1 MKKQLALFLLVAAL
15 TLFTMKASAAQFS
28 VVGPRALGM
37 GGASVASVN
46 DSTAVYWNPAALAD
60 FRRVDIRI
68 PASAGAR
75 DHVDLKDKWDRLNN
89 IDALVQSFDPAAIS
103 EARSLLFD
111 LNKPKSGADLDAS
124 AGLLVS
130 VPIGNSAIALS
141 GMGLTNAGIYPTV
154 DTLNTSATFT
164 PLPVPANFV
173 GNNNSAVTGFGIT
186 AVEPAISFGTSF
198 GSTLF
203 VGANAKMIYAKTY
216 VHSELLK
223 SGTFDTFEDNFDRSE
238 TSTNKASADAGI
250 LFKPIEQFAI
260 GLVGRNLNG
269 PIFPVSGIFAVKD
282 PATGA
287 VSLSPDRKEIKLDPQ
302 YRAGIAWKPLQTFTL
317 AVDYDLSKNQT
328 FTPGF
333 EDQTLAVGLEKTLFS
348 EYLNIRLGA
357 YKNLAE
363 NGTKAVY
370 TAGLGFRIFALRLN
384 VAGAYNSNKD
394 EAQASVDLA
403 LRF

>member
-15 TLFTMKASAAQFS
+15 SLFTIPAWAAQFS

-68 PASAGAR
+68 PASIGAR
-75 DHVDLKDKWDRLNN
+75 DHVDLEDKWDRIRN
-89 IDALVQSFDPAAIS
+89 IDALVQSGNLAAIN
-103 EARSLLFD
+103 ETRSLLDD
-111 LNKPKSGADLDAS
+111 LNKPKSGADLDGS

-141 GMGLTNAGIYPTV
+141 GLGLMNAGIYPTV
-154 DTLNTSATFT
+154 DTLNTSATF
-164 PLPVPANFV
+164 PAPDFV
-173 GNNNSAVTGFGIT
+173 GNNNSAATGIGMT
-186 AVEPAISFGTSF
+186 GVEPAISFSTSF
-198 GSTLF
+198 GSMLF

-216 VHSELLK
+216 VHSELLR
-223 SGTFDTFEDNFDRSE
+223 SDTFDTFEDNFDRSE

-250 LFKPIEQFAI
+250 LFKPMEQFAI

-287 VSLSPDRKEIKLDPQ
+287 VSLSSDRKEIKLDPQ

-317 AVDYDLSKNQT
+317 AVDYDLSKNKT

-348 EYLNIRLGA
+348 EYLNVRLGA

>member
-1 MKKQLALFLLVAAL
+1 MKKQITILSLVATL
-15 TLFTMKASAAQFS
+15 TLFTTLAPAAQFS

-68 PASAGAR
+68 PVSVGAR
-75 DHVDLKDKWDRLNN
+75 DHVDLKDKWDRIND
-89 IDALVQSFDPAAIS
+89 IKTLVQNGDLAAIN
-103 EARSLLFD
+103 ETRSLLVD
-111 LNKPKSGADLDAS
+111 LNKPKSGADLDGS

-130 VPIGNSAIALS
+130 VPISNSAVALS
-141 GMGLTNAGIYPTV
+141 GMNLMNAGIYPTV
-154 DTLNTSATFT
+154 DTLNTSATIT
-164 PLPVPANFV
+164 ATTFV
-173 GNNNSAVTGFGIT
+173 ANNNSGVTGIGIT
-186 AVEPAISFGTSF
+186 AVEPAISFATSF
-198 GSTLF
+198 GSMLF

-216 VHSELLK
+216 VHSELLR
-223 SGTFDTFEDNFDRSE
+223 SDTFDTFEDNLDKSE
-238 TSTNKASADAGI
+238 TSTSKASADAGI
-250 LFKPIEQFAI
+250 LFKPMEQFAI

-269 PIFPVSGIFAVKD
+269 PVFPVSGNFAVRD
-282 PATGA
+282 PATGD
-287 VSLSPDRKEIKLDPQ
+287 VSFPLERKEIKLAPQ
-302 YRAGIAWKPLQTFTL
+302 YRAGIAWKPFQTFTI
-317 AVDYDLSKNQT
+317 AVDYDLNTNKT

-333 EDQTLAVGLEKTLFS
+333 EDQTLAVGLEKSLFS
-348 EYLNIRLGA
+348 EYLNLRLGA

-363 NGTKAVY
+363 SGTKAVY

-384 VAGAYNSNKD
+384 VAGAYNSGKD

>member
-15 TLFTMKASAAQFS
+15 TLFTMTASAAQFS

-75 DHVDLKDKWDRLNN
+75 DHVDLQDKWDRIKN
-89 IDALVQSFDPAAIS
+89 IDALVQSGNLAAIN
-103 EARSLLFD
+103 ETRSLLDD
-111 LNKPKSGADLDAS
+111 LNKPKSGADFDAS

-164 PLPVPANFV
+164 ATDFV
-173 GNNNSAVTGFGIT
+173 GNNDSAATGIGIT

-198 GSTLF
+198 GSMLF

-302 YRAGIAWKPLQTFTL
+302 YRAGIAWKPFQTFTL
-317 AVDYDLSKNQT
+317 AVDYDLSKNKT

-348 EYLNIRLGA
+348 EYLNVRLGA

-370 TAGLGFRIFALRLN
+370 TAGLGFRLFALRLD
-384 VAGAYNSNKD
+384 VAGAYNSDKN
-394 EAQASVDLA
+394 EGQASVDLA

>member
-15 TLFTMKASAAQFS
+15 SLFTMTASAAQFS

-75 DHVDLKDKWDRLNN
+75 DHVDLQDKWDRIKN
-89 IDALVQSFDPAAIS
+89 IDALVQTGNLAAIN
-103 EARSLLFD
+103 ETISLLND
-111 LNKPKSGADLDAS
+111 LNKPKSGADFDAS

-141 GMGLTNAGIYPTV
+141 GLNLMNAGIYPTV
-154 DTLNTSATFT
+154 DTLNTSATF
-164 PLPVPANFV
+164 PAPDFV
-173 GNNNSAVTGFGIT
+173 GNNNSAATGIGMT
-186 AVEPAISFGTSF
+186 GVEPAISFSTSF
-198 GSTLF
+198 GSRLF

-216 VHSELLK
+216 VHSVLLR
-223 SGTFDTFEDNFDRSE
+223 SDTFDTFEENLDRSE

-250 LFKPIEQFAI
+250 LFKPMEQFAI

-269 PIFPVSGIFAVKD
+269 PSFPVSGIFAVKD
-282 PATGA
+282 PATGD
-287 VSLSPDRKEIKLDPQ
+287 VSVPLSPVQKEIKLDPQ
-302 YRAGIAWKPLQTFTL
+302 YRAGIAWKPVQTFTL
-317 AVDYDLSKNQT
+317 AVDYDLSKNKT

-384 VAGAYNSNKD
+384 LAGAYNSNKD

>member
-1 MKKQLALFLLVAAL
+1 MKKQLIILSFVATV
-15 TLFTMKASAAQFS
+15 TLFTTPTSAAQFS

-60 FRRVDIRI
+60 FRKVDIRI
-68 PASAGAR
+68 PASVGVS
-75 DHVDLKDKWDRLNN
+75 DHVDLQDKWDRIND
-89 IDALVQSFDPAAIS
+89 IKTLVQNGNLAAIN

-111 LNKPKSGADLDAS
+111 LNQPKSGADLDAS

-164 PLPVPANFV
+164 APTFV
-173 GNNNSAVTGFGIT
+173 GNNNSAVTGIGMT
-186 AVEPAISFGTSF
+186 ANEPAVSFGTSF
-198 GSTLF
+198 GSMLF

-223 SGTFDTFEDNFDRSE
+223 SDTFDTFKDNLDKSE
-238 TSTNKASADAGI
+238 TSTSKASADAGI

-269 PIFPVSGIFAVKD
+269 PIFPVSGIFTVKD

-317 AVDYDLSKNQT
+317 AMDYDLSKNKT

-363 NGTKAVY
+363 SGAKAVY
-370 TAGLGFRIFALRLN
+370 TAGLGFRLFALRLD
-384 VAGAYNSNKD
+384 VAGAYNSDKN
-394 EAQASVDLA
+394 ESQASVDLA

>member
-1 MKKQLALFLLVAAL
+1 MKKQIAILSLVASL
-15 TLFTMKASAAQFS
+15 TLFTTLASAAQFS

-60 FRRVDIRI
+60 IKRVDIRV
-68 PASAGAR
+68 PASVGMR
-75 DHVDLKDKWDRLNN
+75 DHVGLKDKWDRIND
-89 IDALVQSFDPAAIS
+89 IKTLVQNGDLAAIN
-103 EARSLLFD
+103 ETRSLLVD
-111 LNKPKSGADLDAS
+111 LNKPKSGADLDGS

-130 VPIGNSAIALS
+130 VPIGNSAIAVS

-154 DTLNTSATFT
+154 DTLNTSATIT
-164 PLPVPANFV
+164 AATFV
-173 GNNNSAVTGFGIT
+173 GFNNSAVTGIGIT
-186 AVEPAISFGTSF
+186 AIEPAVSFGTSF
-198 GSTLF
+198 GSMFF

-216 VHSELLK
+216 AHSELLK
-223 SGTFDTFEDNFDRSE
+223 SDSFNTFRDNLDKSE
-238 TSTNKASADAGI
+238 TSSNKASADAGL
-250 LFKPIEQFAI
+250 LFKPMEQFAI

-269 PIFPVSGIFAVKD
+269 PVFPVSGIFAEKD
-282 PATGA
+282 PVTGN
-287 VSLSPDRKEIKLDPQ
+287 VSLLPGQQEIKLAPQ
-302 YRAGIAWKPLQTFTL
+302 YRAGIAWKPFQTFTI
-317 AVDYDLSKNQT
+317 AVDYDLNKNKT

-333 EDQTLAVGLEKTLFS
+333 EDQTLAVGLEKALFS

-363 NGTKAVY
+363 SGTKAVY
-370 TAGLGFRIFALRLN
+370 TAGLGFRIFALHLN
-384 VAGAYNSNKD
+384 VAGAYNSGKD

>member
-1 MKKQLALFLLVAAL
+1 MKKQLTLFLLVAAL
-15 TLFTMKASAAQFS
+15 SLFTMPAWAAQFS

-75 DHVDLKDKWDRLNN
+75 DHVDLEDKWDRIRN
-89 IDALVQSFDPAAIS
+89 IDALVQIGNLAAIN
-103 EARSLLFD
+103 ETRSLLDD

-124 AGLLVS
+124 VGLLVS

-141 GMGLTNAGIYPTV
+141 GLNLMNAGIYPTV
-154 DTLNTSATFT
+154 DTLNTSATF
-164 PLPVPANFV
+164 PAPDFV
-173 GNNNSAVTGFGIT
+173 GNNNSAATGIGMT
-186 AVEPAISFGTSF
+186 GVEPAISFSTSF
-198 GSTLF
+198 GSMLF

-216 VHSELLK
+216 VHSELLR
-223 SGTFDTFEDNFDRSE
+223 SDTFDTFEDNLDRSE

-250 LFKPIEQFAI
+250 LFKPMEQFAI

-302 YRAGIAWKPLQTFTL
+302 YRAGIAWKPVQTFTL
-317 AVDYDLSKNQT
+317 AVDYDLSKNKT

-384 VAGAYNSNKD
+384 VAVAYNSNKD
-394 EAQASVDLA
+394 EGQASVDLA

>member
-1 MKKQLALFLLVAAL
+1 MKKQLIILSLVATL
-15 TLFTMKASAAQFS
+15 TLFTTLSPAAQFS

-60 FRRVDIRI
+60 FRRFDIRI
-68 PASAGAR
+68 PASVGAR
-75 DHVDLKDKWDRLNN
+75 DHVGLKDKWDRINN
-89 IDALVQSFDPAAIS
+89 IDTLVQSYDPAAIN
-103 EARSLLFD
+103 ETRSLLFD
-111 LNKPKSGADLDAS
+111 LNKPKSGADLDGS

-141 GMGLTNAGIYPTV
+141 GIGQMNAGIYPTV

-164 PLPVPANFV
+164 AADFV
-173 GNNNSAVTGFGIT
+173 GYNNSAVTGIGMT

-198 GSTLF
+198 GSMLF

-223 SGTFDTFEDNFDRSE
+223 TDTFNTFKDNLDKNE
-238 TSTNKASADAGI
+238 TSTSKASADAGI
-250 LFKPIEQFAI
+250 LFKPMEQLAI

-269 PIFPVSGIFAVKD
+269 PVFPVSGIFAEKD
-282 PATGA
+282 PVTGA
-287 VSLSPDRKEIKLDPQ
+287 VSLSPGQQEIKLDPQ
-302 YRAGIAWKPLQTFTL
+302 DRAGIAWKPFQTFTI
-317 AVDYDLSKNQT
+317 AVDYDLNKNKT

-363 NGTKAVY
+363 SGTKAVY
-370 TAGLGFRIFALRLN
+370 TAGLGFRLFALRLD
-384 VAGAYNSNKD
+384 VAGAYNSDKD

>member
-1 MKKQLALFLLVAAL
+1 MKKWLMVLSLVAAL
-15 TLFTMKASAAQFS
+15 TLCTTLAPAASFS

-37 GGASVASVN
+37 GGASVASVD

-68 PASAGAR
+68 PASVGVQ
-75 DHVDLKDKWDRLNN
+75 DHVGLKDKWDRINE
-89 IDALVQSFDPAAIS
+89 IDALVQSHDLAAIN

-111 LNKPKSGADLDAS
+111 LNKPRSGADLDAS

-130 VPIGNSAIALS
+130 VPIGGKSAIAVS
-141 GMGLTNAGIYPTV
+141 GMGQMNAGIYPTV
-154 DTLNTSATFT
+154 DTLNTSASFT
-164 PLPVPANFV
+164 AATFV
-173 GNNNSAVTGFGIT
+173 GLNNSAVTGIGIT
-186 AVEPAISFGTSF
+186 AVEPAVSFSTSF
-198 GSTLF
+198 GSKLF

-216 VHSELLK
+216 VTSQLLK
-223 SGTFDTFEDNFDRSE
+223 SDSFNTFKDDLNKSE
-238 TSTNKASADAGI
+238 TSSNKASADAGL
-250 LFKPIEQFAI
+250 LFKPTDQFAI

-269 PIFPVSGIFAVKD
+269 PVFPVSGIFAVKN
-282 PATGA
+282 PTTGA
-287 VSLSPDRKEIKLDPQ
+287 VSLSTEQQEIKLDPQ
-302 YRAGIAWKPLQTFTL
+302 YRAGIAWKPFQTFTL
-317 AVDYDLSKNQT
+317 AVDYDLNKNKT

-363 NGTKAVY
+363 SGTKAVY
-370 TAGLGFRIFALRLN
+370 TAGLGFRLFAFRLD
-384 VAGAYNSNKD
+384 VAGAYNSGKD